1 MKDISN
7 GQITMIIGLPRC
19 GKTLFAAKL
28 AKQNEREFEKIV
40 CTRDI
45 DLRQEFFKI
54 PVYVLDVHEIFK
66 YRWTNTLFILDEGSL
81 NGLDARAFMKNFAG
95 GHGERL
101 LATCKT
107 LGHGHNSMI
116 VTNHSMS
123 DTDTKLRD
131 SISGTFFRARGSFL
145 HFWCL
150 VEQLVISWDYVPEQG
165 KYCATVDEQGPIMTL
180 LSGGYRFIRKS
191 KWGRLYDSWSIP
203 PILAGL
209 SPYGGAPAGKEVP
222 GEC

>member
-1 MKDISN
+1 MKDVSI

-28 AKQNEREFEKIV
+28 AKQNERDFDKIV
-40 CTRDI
+40 CTPDI
-45 DLRQEFFKI
+45 DLQQEYFSI
-54 PVYVLDVHEIFK
+54 PVYVLDVHEIFR
-66 YRWTNTLFILDEGSL
+66 YRWERTLFILDEGSL

-107 LGHGHNSMI
+107 LGHAYNAMI
-116 VTNHSMS
+116 VTNHSMT

-131 SISGTFFRARGSFL
+131 AISGTFFRARGTFL
-145 HFWCL
+145 RWWCI
-150 VEQLVISWDYVPEQG
+150 VEQLVINWEYVPEQG
-165 KYCATVDEQGPIMTL
+165 KYCATVDEQGFLLTL
-180 LSGGYRFIRKS
+180 LSGGYRLIRKS
-191 KWGRLYDSWSIP
+191 KWGKLYNSWSIP

-209 SPYGGAPAGKEVP
+209 SPYGGCPAREEVSA
-222 GEC
+222 